1 MVIGQ
6 NNLPKEL
13 IVQWNKFSPLLKR
26 YGEYNHDVIRYIKS
40 VQKKVNT
47 QKGKITAA
55 DVKYYKDSI
64 KYVTKYSECYN
75 QEVSIKY
82 LDNVLDEFFGM
93 LEGYAEEGREI
104 PERVFTNFI
113 LNNLDSEYNP
123 E

>member
-1 MVIGQ
+1 MGI
-6 NNLPKEL
+6 KT
-13 IVQWNKFSPLLKR
+13 IVKKTL
-26 YGEYNHDVIRYIKS
+26 GYIYRKYAR
-40 VQKKVNT
+40 
-47 QKGKITAA
+47 KIY
-55 DVKYYKDSI
+55 VKYYKDSI

-123 E
+123 N